1 MPKILS
7 DNGHSV
13 ATLDSLNVLSLQALR
28 AFDHVEL
35 HGLAL
40 LQASESARLNR
51 REMHKNI
58 FAGLSSELAVAFGVV
73 EPLHCSLFCHLIV
86 LFPFLNVLRR
96 KFVGDQSGT
105 CHSGRRSEPPSHAT
119 CLQISTQL
127 RRLYGRSKSQAQTF
141 EPGAFHRSFLPRFS
155 TLLGRYSCC
164 KLLHRPCSP
173 TD

>member
-58 FAGLSSELAVAFGVV
+58 FAGLTADEAVAFGVV
-73 EPLHCSLFCHLIV
+73 EP
-86 LFPFLNVLRR
+86 
-96 KFVGDQSGT
+96 
-105 CHSGRRSEPPSHAT
+105 RSEKRLNGT
-119 CLQISTQL
+119 
-127 RRLYGRSKSQAQTF
+127 RREAAKK
-141 EPGAFHRSFLPRFS
+141 E
-155 TLLGRYSCC
+155 
-164 KLLHRPCSP
+164 RP
-173 TD
+173 

>member
-58 FAGLSSELAVAFGVV
+58 FAGLTAEEAVAFGVV

-86 LFPFLNVLRR
+86 LFPFFNVLRR
-96 KFVGDQSGT
+96 KFVGDQSVRHLSLGKT
-105 CHSGRRSEPPSHAT
+105 ELT
-119 CLQISTQL
+119 T
-127 RRLYGRSKSQAQTF
+127 
-141 EPGAFHRSFLPRFS
+141 LPRPS
-155 TLLGRYSCC
+155 IWLKSAGAADKLAGSAA
-164 KLLHRPCSP
+164 LLHTWPGIVVPQGRDGS
-173 TD
+173 TRNGFAQGFVNWR